1 MQEFQSIFLDEKIS
15 GQPSPA
21 ALRKLQ
27 AVWGQNLGGRGSHNF
42 SVPRADAPAMGSG
55 ALATTPTLGSI
66 NFHSN
71 SKVSHLPPVKSET
84 QRDEGINPLSH
95 S

>member
-1 MQEFQSIFLDEKIS
+1 MQEFQSIFLDDKNS

-66 NFHSN
+66 DFNSN

-84 QRDEGINPLSH
+84 QGDEDINPLSH